1 LGAKVYFADTYSSW
15 QRGHNGNTNGL
26 LRQYWPKITGFKKV
40 SQKEVS
46 TVIAELNNR
55 PRKILGYET
64 PAKLMA
70 ENMALLRA

>member
-1 LGAKVYFADTYSSW
+1 MD
-15 QRGHNGNTNGL
+15 
-26 LRQYWPKITGFKKV
+26 FKKV

-46 TVIAELNNR
+46 TVIIQLNNR

-70 ENMALLRA
+70 EYMTPLKTSIVMLLRT